1 MAKSLT
7 TLIGRFSLFHNGHAH
22 LIDRAV
28 QTSDFVLILIGSSR
42 QVRTIKNPFTF
53 EERAEVIAAYLKAK
67 HPDAMVRIN
76 PQDNTEDF
84 LYTGMSPGV
93 IIKPLHDHIYNDLEW
108 INEVQENVIET
119 KKILP
124 IHKDSDVYLTGADRD
139 ESTWYLKAFG
149 DFFRSDLITE
159 SPYGLELN
167 ATALRDQFFATG
179 GTCSYKSGAER
190 QPNKDF
196 LALIPDETA
205 TFLSTF
211 AFTEEMVDLL
221 EEHKFIKKYKDAWK
235 SAPYAPIFVTVD
247 TCVIQSGH
255 ILVNVRDNYPGR
267 GLWALPGGFLEQDEK
282 MIDGAVRELI
292 EETSIELSRAQ
303 LYGSIKAQQVFDAP
317 GRSLRGR
324 TITQCFLLKLD
335 DSKPLPKV
343 KPQKGEVKHLMW
355 LPINEALSNT
365 DKWFDDHLEMIKW
378 SVGQLNR

>member
-22 LIDRAV
+22 LINRAV
-28 QTSDFVLILIGSSR
+28 ESSDFVLILIGSSH

-53 EERAEVIAAYLKAK
+53 DERAQVIADYITKK
-67 HPDAMVRIN
+67 YPNTTVRIN
-76 PQDNTEDF
+76 PTDDSKDF
-84 LYTGMSPGV
+84 FESTWSTGI

-108 INEVQENVIET
+108 INEVQEHVTDT

-124 IHKDSDVYLTGADRD
+124 IDKDADVYLTGADRD
-139 ESTWYLKAFG
+139 ESTWYLRAFG
-149 DFFRSDLITE
+149 NFFRPDLITE

-167 ATALRDQFFATG
+167 ATALRDKYFESQ
-179 GTCSYKSGAER
+179 GTALFNDSNFQS
-190 QPNKDF
+190 
-196 LALIPDETA
+196 LIPKATA
-205 TFLSTF
+205 SFLNDF
-211 AFTEEMVDLL
+211 ALSQQMKDLM
-221 EEHKFIKKYKDAWK
+221 EEHRFIKKYKDAWK

-267 GLWALPGGFLEQDEK
+267 GLWALPGGFLEQNEK
-282 MIDGAVRELI
+282 MIDGAIRELI
-292 EETSIELSRAQ
+292 EETNIELSKAQ

-365 DKWFDDHLEMIKW
+365 DKWFEDHLDMVNWGVKEC
-378 SVGQLNR
+378 NR